1 MRLRHTLALAAI
13 TVGLSI
19 SAAQPRYIFYMIGDG
34 MGHGQVQL
42 GNYYKTMV
50 LKQQSLN
57 VLKLPVASF
66 ALTYSASSPVTD
78 SAAGGTALATGHKTY
93 NNAIAMLP
101 DSVTPVKSIARVL
114 HDNGYGVG
122 LVTTV
127 SPDDATPAVFY
138 ANQPHRGMSYEIGC
152 DAARSGYEF
161 IGGANMRG
169 TKDKDGKTTDL
180 MKRFA
185 DNGVKVVRGI
195 EALRNTDARK
205 VLVLNTDSVHSN
217 DVGFRV
223 DSLPAQILNLP
234 DLTRACISHL
244 ERTSPEKFFM
254 MIEGGSIDHASHSND
269 PAAAALEMIDFD
281 NTIGIVTDFMDKH
294 PGECLLVITA
304 DHETGGLTNGCQST
318 GYDMHPDLLKY
329 SRMSRAALS
338 DKCYELLAGASLPE
352 WDSMKQLLRDNFGL
366 WGPVEV
372 SDDDSAAIQKL
383 FDNMVTAKR
392 DGGNYHKA
400 IDRFSRKATLLV
412 SKKAGVGWTT
422 EKHTGNPVPVFASG
436 EGSSRFGAVMN
447 NSDIPRTIMKIAGI
461 DF

>member
-1 MRLRHTLALAAI
+1 MKLRHTLALAAI
-13 TVGLSI
+13 AVGLSV
-19 SAAQPRYIFYMIGDG
+19 SASQPRYIFYMIGDG

-50 LKQQSLN
+50 LKQQPLN
-57 VLKLPVASF
+57 MLKMPVASF

-78 SAAGGTALATGHKTY
+78 SAAAGTALATGNKTY
-93 NNAIAMLP
+93 NDAIAMLP

-138 ANQPHRGMSYEIGC
+138 ANQPLRSMSYKIGC

-169 TKDKDGKTTDL
+169 TKDSKGRPTDL

-185 DNGVKVVRGI
+185 DNGVKVVRGL
-195 EALRNTDARK
+195 EALKGTDARK
-205 VLVLNTDSVHSN
+205 VLVLNTDSLHAN

-234 DLTRACISHL
+234 DLTRACINHL
-244 ERTSPEKFFM
+244 ERTSPDKFFM

-269 PAAAALEMIDFD
+269 PAAAALEVIDFD
-281 NTIGIVTDFMDKH
+281 NTIGLVTEFMDRH

-318 GYDMHPDLLKY
+318 GYNMLPQLLKY
-329 SRMSRAALS
+329 SRMSRTALS
-338 DKCYELLAGASLPE
+338 DKCYELLAGTSMPE
-352 WDSMKQLLRDNFGL
+352 WPAMKLLLRDNFGL
-366 WGPVEV
+366 WGPVKV
-372 SDDDSAAIQKL
+372 SDDDSASIEKL
-383 FDNMVTAKR
+383 FDKMVAAKR
-392 DGGNYHKA
+392 DGGDYHKA

-412 SKKAGVGWTT
+412 SKEAGVGWTT
-422 EKHTGNPVPVFASG
+422 TKHTGNPVPIFASG
-436 EGSSRFGAVMN
+436 EGAARFGAVMN
-447 NSDIPRTIMKIAGI
+447 NADIPRTIMQIAGI